1 MNSNI
6 SKAAVWIARGVMITG
21 LVAFIMLAV
30 AVGKQ
35 NKKIKEYRQI
45 ITEQAETITDQTNT
59 INRLW
64 GEECVTVN
72 VTCNITQKGL
82 VTINQA
88 NQISKSVATYTR
100 GQMLMAIDS
109 LHNSD
114 TINKAK

>member
-1 MNSNI
+1 MMNSNI
-6 SKAAVWIARGVMITG
+6 SKEAVWIARGVMITG

-30 AVGKQ
+30 AFAKQ

-45 ITEQAETITDQTNT
+45 ITEQAETITDQTST
-59 INRLW
+59 ISRLW

-109 LHNSD
+109 IHKAD
-114 TINKAK
+114 TLK

>member
-1 MNSNI
+1 MNTTI

-45 ITEQAETITDQTNT
+45 ITEQAETITDQTST
-59 INRLW
+59 ISRLM

-72 VTCNITQKGL
+72 VACYITQKGL
-82 VTINQA
+82 VNTTA
-88 NQISKSVATYTR
+88 SNQISKSVATYTR

-109 LHNSD
+109 LRKSD
-114 TINKAK
+114 TLNKSK

>member
-1 MNSNI
+1 MNTTI

-30 AVGKQ
+30 AVAKQ

-45 ITEQAETITDQTNT
+45 ITEQAETITDQTST
-59 INRLW
+59 ISRLW

-109 LHNSD
+109 IHKAD
-114 TINKAK
+114 TLK

>member
-1 MNSNI
+1 MMNSNI
-6 SKAAVWIARGVMITG
+6 SKEAVRLARGVMITG

-30 AVGKQ
+30 AVAKQ
-35 NKKIKEYRQI
+35 NKKIKEYRQT

-59 INRLW
+59 ISRLW

-72 VTCNITQKGL
+72 VTCHITQKGL

-109 LHNSD
+109 IHKAD
-114 TINKAK
+114 TLK

>member
-1 MNSNI
+1 MSNI
-6 SKAAVWIARGVMITG
+6 TKAAVWIARGVMITA
-21 LVAFIMLAV
+21 LIAFIMLAV

-35 NKKIKEYRQI
+35 NKKIKEYRSI

-82 VTINQA
+82 INTTA
-88 NQISKSVATYTR
+88 SNQISKSVATYTR

-109 LHNSD
+109 LHKSD
-114 TINKAK
+114 TIK